1 MVAVKQGGSFLGEHV
16 LVLGGGVIGLAT
28 AFELN
33 KRGHQV
39 TILEKTVCGGQASG
53 AAAGM
58 LAPFSEIGEDPDD
71 FFQLCLDSLRLFK
84 RWQQEVKAASK
95 LDFEYSESGSLHAVY
110 HEADVLALE
119 TRKSWQKEWGAE
131 AELISGNRLRQME
144 PLLSKDLIAAMYYP
158 EESHVFAPDYVKALE
173 TACRLNGVIIHDQLE
188 TVEVVEWRDRLVLK
202 SKDNQ
207 TFTGDRLVVCSGA
220 WSSELEDKFGLRI
233 PVYPIR
239 GQICAYDLPENDI
252 KHIVYTSQGY
262 FVPKANGTLVN
273 GASEDIAG
281 FRTDVTEKGIAR
293 LTNWNKKV
301 FPHLETRT
309 PFHTWAGL
317 RPATQDGFPLIG
329 KLDQASH
336 VIFAT
341 GHYRNGI
348 LLSPVTAIAV
358 ADLIDESKTYGPL
371 ASCRPE
377 RFS

>member
-1 MVAVKQGGSFLGEHV
+1 MGEHV

-39 TILEKTVCGGQASG
+39 TILEKNVCGGQASG

-188 TVEVVEWRDRLVLK
+188 TVEVVEWQERVALK

-220 WSSELEDKFGLRI
+220 WSSELQDTFGLRI

-358 ADLIDESKTYGPL
+358 ADLIDESKIYGPL